1 MDLEY
6 TISLLIVGVMGLV
19 FGSFLNVVIY
29 RLPRKES
36 IVFPASYC
44 PVCCKPI
51 KYRDNIP
58 VLSYVLLGGQCR
70 SCSAKI
76 SWVYPVIELIT
87 ACMALILFLIN
98 GLSINFIAD
107 FSLGVILLVSAMIDS
122 KYMVIPD
129 RLNLT
134 GAIIAIFVSL
144 WRGFD
149 GIVRSLAGG
158 LIGLLL
164 LTAMLWMGK
173 LFFKREGVG
182 LGDIKLAIVI
192 GLFVG
197 PLWCFITILF
207 AIIIGGMWGIIQ
219 LAVGKGVIG
228 KQIPFGPFIAFGGFL
243 VLLFRIQ
250 ILYLIEQYISLL

>member
-1 MDLEY
+1 MF
-6 TISLLIVGVMGLV
+6 I
-19 FGSFLNVVIY
+19 
-29 RLPRKES
+29 
-36 IVFPASYC
+36 
-44 PVCCKPI
+44 
-51 KYRDNIP
+51 
-58 VLSYVLLGGQCR
+58 
-70 SCSAKI
+70 
-76 SWVYPVIELIT
+76 
-87 ACMALILFLIN
+87 IN

-107 FSLGVILLVSAMIDS
+107 FSLGAILLVTTMIDT
-122 KYMVIPD
+122 KYMIIPD

-134 GAIIAIFVSL
+134 GAIIAIFISF

-182 LGDIKLAIVI
+182 FGDIKLAIVI

-197 PLWCFITILF
+197 PLWCFVTILF